1 MARTVG
7 SKAGVSQGHPD
18 SICKMLYFL
27 KPKSNP
33 QIHYGQRLQCLEEEV
48 VGQEPSKGGGAEN
61 QVILPLKAL
70 LL

>member
-27 KPKSNP
+27 KPKNNL
-33 QIHYGQRLQCLEEEV
+33 QIHHGQRLQCLEEEV
-48 VGQEPSKGGGAEN
+48 VG
-61 QVILPLKAL
+61 
-70 LL
+70 